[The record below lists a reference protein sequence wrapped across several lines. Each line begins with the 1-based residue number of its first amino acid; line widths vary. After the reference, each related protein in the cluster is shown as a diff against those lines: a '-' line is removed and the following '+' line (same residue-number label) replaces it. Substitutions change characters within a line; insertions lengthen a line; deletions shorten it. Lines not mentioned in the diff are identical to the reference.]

1 MEIILTQDIAK
12 LGFTNDVIT
21 VKDGYARNY
30 LIPKGLAKQATTSAK
45 KVLAENLKQRAH
57 KEEKIRKEAEILA
70 QAIEAAELSIGA
82 KVGQSGKIFGSVN
95 AMQISDALKSQANLI
110 VDRKKI
116 DVKGENIKETGSYT
130 AEVKLHRDV
139 KATITFN
146 VVAE

>member
-12 LGFTNDVIT
+12 LGFANDVIT

-30 LIPKGLAKQATTSAK
+30 LIPKGLAKQATSSAK

-57 KEEKIRKEAEILA
+57 KEEKIKNEALEVA
-70 QAIEAAELSIGA
+70 EAIEAVELNIGA

-110 VDRKKI
+110 IDRKKI

-130 AEVKLHRDV
+130 AEVRLHRDV
-139 KATITFN
+139 KATINFN